1 MTVGLGQGA
10 DPHRQGSV
18 AAVDSITEDG
28 PGSFGG
34 GRRPVALDAP
44 VLLSVENLV
53 KDFPIRSG
61 VLRRKVG
68 ELHAVNGVS
77 LQIRRGETL
86 ALVGESGS
94 GKSTVGKTIMR
105 LHEPTSGAVIFDGKD
120 LATLRGR
127 ALRRV
132 RRKLQFVFQDPY
144 ASLPARSPA
153 GAIVAEAMEIHGVGT
168 RASRR
173 ARVLELFDLVGLPP
187 EAIDRYP
194 HQFSGGQR
202 QRIGIARALAL
213 EPAMLILDEPVSAL
227 DVSIQAQV
235 VNLLAHLQA
244 TLGLA
249 YLFIA
254 HDLAVVRHI
263 AHRVAV
269 MYLGNIVEYGDA
281 ADVFARPTHPYTQ
294 ALLSAVPIPDPRLR
308 DPARRRILKGEMP
321 NPANPPSGCSFRT
334 RCWKAQDICARERP
348 ALLVR
353 TAVPTLS
360 ACHFAEIELRDDTV
374 PGQPTGVAP

>member
-1 MTVGLGQGA
+1 MSAGPDGAPVA
-10 DPHRQGSV
+10 DP
-18 AAVDSITEDG
+18 
-28 PGSFGG
+28 
-34 GRRPVALDAP
+34 P

-61 VLRRKVG
+61 VLRRRIGQV
-68 ELHAVNGVS
+68 HAVNDVTF
-77 LQIRRGETL
+77 QVRRGETL

-105 LHEPTSGAVIFDGKD
+105 LHEPTSGRILFDGAD
-120 LATLRGR
+120 LTTLSTRSMR
-127 ALRRV
+127 SV
-132 RRKLQFVFQDPY
+132 RRHMQFVFQDPY

-153 GAIVAEAMEIHGVGT
+153 GTIVTEPMEIHGVGT
-168 RASRR
+168 RATRR
-173 ARVLELFDLVGLPP
+173 ARVRELFDLVGLPP
-187 EAIDRYP
+187 EAVDRYP

-213 EPAMLILDEPVSAL
+213 EPTMLILDEPVSAL

-235 VNLLAHLQA
+235 VNLLVHLQT

-269 MYLGNIVEYGDA
+269 MYLGTIVEYGQAD
-281 ADVFARPTHPYTQ
+281 DVFTRPTHPYTQ
-294 ALLSAVPIPDPRLR
+294 ALLSAVPVPDPRLR
-308 DPARRRILKGEMP
+308 DPSRRRILKGEIP
-321 NPANPPSGCSFRT
+321 NPADPPSGCPFRS
-334 RCWKAQDICARERP
+334 RCWKAQDVCAQDRP
-348 ALLVR
+348 ALISR
-353 TAVPTLS
+353 TAVPSLS
-360 ACHFAEIELRDDTV
+360 ACHFAEVQERHDAV
-374 PGQPTGVAP
+374 PASPVRGSA

>member
-1 MTVGLGQGA
+1 MNA
-10 DPHRQGSV
+10 
-18 AAVDSITEDG
+18 G
-28 PGSFGG
+28 PGSAPADGG
-34 GRRPVALDAP
+34 TA
-44 VLLSVENLV
+44 LLSVENLV

-61 VLRRKVG
+61 VLRRRIG
-68 ELHAVNGVS
+68 EVHAVNDVTF
-77 LQIRRGETL
+77 QVRRGETL

-105 LHEPTSGAVIFDGKD
+105 LHDATSGRILFDGVD
-120 LATLRGR
+120 LTTLSSRR
-127 ALRRV
+127 LRSV
-132 RRKLQFVFQDPY
+132 RRRLQFVFQDPY

-168 RASRR
+168 RSTRR
-173 ARVLELFDLVGLPP
+173 ARVRELFDLVGLPP
-187 EAIDRYP
+187 EAVDRYP

-235 VNLLAHLQA
+235 VNLLVHLQS

-269 MYLGNIVEYGDA
+269 MYLGTLVEYGEAD
-281 ADVFARPTHPYTQ
+281 DVFTRPTHPYTQ
-294 ALLSAVPIPDPRLR
+294 ALLSAVPVPDPRLR
-308 DPARRRILKGEMP
+308 DPARRRILRGEIP
-321 NPANPPSGCSFRT
+321 NPADPPSGCPFRS
-334 RCWKAQDICARERP
+334 RCWKAQDVCAQSRP
-348 ALLVR
+348 ALDVR
-353 TAVPTLS
+353 TGVPSRS
-360 ACHFAEIELRDDTV
+360 ACHFAEVQEQDSAA
-374 PGQPTGVAP
+374 PMSSTGGST